1 MTARLPSIGWHRC
14 ALLCALALC
23 LSASRA
29 QAGGLT
35 LLDRGARPLSRGG
48 AFVAGADDVNALWYN
63 PAGLRDAENQVFTD
77 ATLTLFFGSYRRY
90 FDDGSTSAKVDASPT
105 PLPIPT
111 LGVRHDFGL
120 RDVSFGAGVLAPNTV
135 LLNWP
140 RSVEQG
146 GVAGPAPTRYSLL
159 GLKGSVLAN
168 TALGLAYHGIRNLSI
183 GADVQVALGR
193 FKSELALSSCGDGIT
208 CSFPEDPEYDVY
220 ATLDVFPAWG
230 VSGVF
235 GILYDLTLIRV
246 GASVMLPYELHGKGH
261 LDTKLPSSA
270 VFENASVQGDEAQFG
285 MKYPL
290 IVRVGS
296 ELRPSQWLR
305 MEAAFVWEQWSV
317 QETIDVRPQDMRM
330 LGVVGI
336 GDYDVGP
343 IKMPRS
349 MNDVWSIRGGYE
361 FFFPRSWM
369 ESGFKQLNLT
379 LRGGLAY
386 ETSAF
391 RESTL
396 TPLTLDADKILIS
409 GGLSL
414 NITARLRFDTAIGYY
429 RMTDHKVRNSELERP
444 AAIRPPSQAD
454 TFMLGNGNYKM
465 EAMFLGGGFVLRL

>member
-1 MTARLPSIGWHRC
+1 MSSR
-14 ALLCALALC
+14 ALLHALGVLCALALC
-23 LSASRA
+23 LLAGRA
-29 QAGGLT
+29 RAGGLT

-63 PAGLRDAENQVFTD
+63 PAGLRDAENQVLTD
-77 ATLTLFFGSYRRY
+77 ATLTLFFGAYRRY
-90 FDDGSTSAKVDASPT
+90 YDDGSMSAKAEAAPT

-111 LGVRHDFGL
+111 LGVKHDFGL
-120 RDVSFGAGVLAPNTV
+120 RDFSFGAAVLAPNTV

-146 GVAGPAPTRYSLL
+146 GIDAPSPTRYSLL
-159 GLKGSVLAN
+159 GLKGSILAN
-168 TALGLAYHGIRNLSI
+168 TALGVAYHPVRALSI
-183 GADVQVALGR
+183 GADVQVAFGR

-208 CSFPEDPEYDVY
+208 CAFPEDPEYDVY

-230 VSGVF
+230 VTGAFGV
-235 GILYDLTLIRV
+235 LLDLKAIRF
-246 GASVMLPYELHGKGH
+246 GASLMLPYELRGTGK
-261 LDTKLPSSA
+261 LDTRLPSSP
-270 VFENASVQGDEAQFG
+270 VFENASVQGDKAEFG

-296 ELRPSQWLR
+296 ELRPTKDMR
-305 MEAAFVWEQWSV
+305 MEATFVWEQWSV

-343 IKMPRS
+343 IHMPRA
-349 MNDVWSIRGGYE
+349 MNDVWSVRGGYE
-361 FFFPRSWM
+361 FFIPRSWV
-369 ESGFKQLNLT
+369 EGGFQKLNLT

-391 RESTL
+391 RESTM

-414 NITARLRFDTAIGYY
+414 NITRRLRFDTAIGYY
-429 RMTDHKVRNSELERP
+429 RMSDHKVRNSQLERP
-444 AAIRPPSQAD
+444 AAIRPATQTDS
-454 TFMLGNGNYKM
+454 FMLGNGNYKM